1 MAETYTVIRK
11 GKVLF
16 KGLSQEEYMNLME
29 DLAIEYYKT
38 GSPKA
43 GEIETIIIGENGKW
57 QKQKRV

>member
-1 MAETYTVIRK
+1 MAETYTVLRD

-38 GSPKA
+38 GRPKA
-43 GEIETIIIGENGKW
+43 GDIETHIIGENGTW
-57 QKQKRV
+57 QKQKQV